1 MDVVSAQP
9 LRASSIL
16 WQGTTRVL
24 TVVCKVT
31 FALAPGESTLATDP
45 ESIHEH
51 DTHEGDDPA
60 KSVVAPS
67 DLVPFKGRAD
77 VILVGSAFA
86 PRGEPVRSLV
96 ARMIVGDLDKAI
108 DVHQDRAWSH
118 EGALH
123 EGARFTSMPLG
134 YERAAGG
141 PESSNPVGV
150 RADARPNTYGMVALP
165 NLQPPGLQISSRTDA
180 IAVVGFGPI
189 APTWPSR
196 REKLGR
202 HAATWSPRSWNQA
215 PLPRDIEPAYFNSAP
230 RDQQIDELRIDERI
244 ILENLHPDVP
254 RLVTRL
260 PGMRPRAFVDLG
272 NRSPQQEIALLCET
286 LWIDTARSIC
296 TLTFRG
302 HFENPPPSGRVVIG
316 LEHPGQRL
324 TFADVEQQLRA
335 EPERPRSS
343 PKIEE
348 PAAPA
353 RSWNRAQTVT
363 FIGGERSLSPTGGAV
378 LPFGSSGEPK
388 ARSAAAELLGD
399 KAARSSEPP
408 ISTSNETPEQRM
420 RALGQSPP
428 SWLGGAPPAAAPP
441 SFAATPFGAPAAPA
455 TPFVA
460 PASVAATPFTTP
472 PAPPPSAP
480 FVPPPPSSSPF
491 AVPPPAAVPAMVAPA
506 RVQADMFPPPSSTP
520 WSGPESRA
528 GVAAPMTV
536 GQAAAQSAIPV
547 AIVAPAAAVI
557 AATPTPAA
565 SDPKQ
570 VWAGRALQLVWFDP
584 DSLPRVHRKEEFK
597 PIVRALEERAPDND
611 LDDPTIARNPAD
623 AEDRRDIFEVL
634 SRGNALDEPALNRA
648 LERAVR
654 DDGKFIP
661 PLALVDGEVRLFFDE
676 LETLRATLTIAA
688 VFSPGDEPLKTAIAD
703 ARDFLRFPDLRSS
716 PSVTEGYTT
725 RVQEAMK
732 RAKRAVTPTY
742 LDEQAER
749 VLVEARSYQRRAVYG
764 APHLRAQIQIGNAAR
779 PWPLYISESAATRL
793 PMFARFT
800 ARVLVEVG
808 FQENQYEQHPSA
820 LRVLALGRVSPAPGK
835 TPAG

>member
-1 MDVVSAQP
+1 MDVVSAPP

-31 FALAPGESTLATDP
+31 FALAPGESTLAADP
-45 ESIHEH
+45 EGIHEH

-60 KSVVAPS
+60 KSIVAPS

-77 VILVGSAFA
+77 VILVGNAFA

-96 ARMIVGDLDKAI
+96 ARMIVGELDKAI
-108 DVHQDRAWSH
+108 EVQHDRAWGH

-123 EGARFTSMPLG
+123 EGSRFTSMPLA

-141 PESSNPVGV
+141 PDTSNPVGV
-150 RADARPNTYGMVALP
+150 RVDARPNTYGMVALP
-165 NLQPPGLQISSRTDA
+165 NLQPPGLQISTRTDV
-180 IAVVGFGPI
+180 IPPVGFGPI
-189 APTWPSR
+189 APMWPSR

-202 HAATWSPRSWNQA
+202 HAATWSPRSWNQT

-244 ILENLHPDVP
+244 ILENLHPEVP

-260 PGMRPRAFVDLG
+260 PGVRPRAFVDVG
-272 NRSPQQEIALLCET
+272 NRSPQPEVALLCET

-302 HFENPPPSGRVVIG
+302 HLENPPPSGRVIIG
-316 LEHPGQRL
+316 LEHAGQRL
-324 TFADVEQQLRA
+324 TFADVEQQIRV
-335 EPERPRSS
+335 EPERPPPSR
-343 PKIEE
+343 KVEE
-348 PAAPA
+348 SAAPP
-353 RSWNRAQTVT
+353 STWNRAQTVT
-363 FIGGERSLSPTGGAV
+363 FVGAERSLGKGGAAV
-378 LPFGSSGEPK
+378 LPFGSSGGPK
-388 ARSAAAELLGD
+388 VRSAAAELLGE
-399 KAARSSEPP
+399 KAARAPEPP
-408 ISTSNETPEQRM
+408 ISTSNETLEQRM
-420 RALGQSPP
+420 RSLGQSSP
-428 SWLGGAPPAAAPP
+428 SWLGGAPPAAAPS

-455 TPFVA
+455 TPFAA
-460 PASVAATPFTTP
+460 PAAP
-472 PAPPPSAP
+472 PAPFVPPAPPSAP
-480 FVPPPPSSSPF
+480 FAAPPPSSAPF
-491 AVPPPAAVPAMVAPA
+491 AVSPPAAVPAMVAPP
-506 RVQADMFPPPSSTP
+506 RVQADASPPPSSTP
-520 WSGPESRA
+520 WAGPESRA

-547 AIVAPAAAVI
+547 AAAAPVVM
-557 AATPTPAA
+557 AVSAPTPAPAA
-565 SDPKQ
+565 SDPRQ

-584 DSLPRVHRKEEFK
+584 ESLPRVHRKEEFK
-597 PIVRALEERAPDND
+597 PILRALEERPPDSD

-623 AEDRRDIFEVL
+623 VEDRRDIFEVL
-634 SRGNALDEPALNRA
+634 SRGDALDETALNRA

-688 VFSPGDEPLKTAIAD
+688 VFSPGDEPLKAAIAD
-703 ARDFLRFPDLRSS
+703 ARDFLRFPDMRSS

-725 RVQEAMK
+725 RVQEALK

-749 VLVEARSYQRRAVYG
+749 VLVEARHYQRRTVYG

-835 TPAG
+835 ASPG